1 VGGIVRGNQ
10 ARVRDAAG
18 SSGPVDA
25 AGARTRRTIVVL
37 LLAGVAVQ
45 LSGLAVAAFGPGL
58 RGTQAEDLVPFTYL
72 LATIATVLAA
82 VIAMAGSVLILSLTL
97 GTSVQRSHL
106 GSMILGD
113 EDFRIAVSGAI
124 VTILAA
130 CLALLA
136 AHLPAVSHSPF
147 AIFLLSLGGVAEFGV
162 DAVALARLFRRI
174 PRLLTQEMLLE
185 TALARVD
192 AAYLVAQEERL
203 LGPEANESTRL
214 EVLNDLIFSFR
225 VYPVEADDPLVTVH
239 DVLES
244 VLAQSPASVAATSLA
259 LASRRFAAL
268 AEPSHDQIYQLL
280 VTPWLA
286 ELRVAIVRRGSP
298 SIGLA
303 FFDLWADVLVASRT
317 KGLARFYAHA
327 ARPFVTAMRDVARA
341 GVFEGAGGRL
351 LRPLVRTMSAGGGD
365 PASVGPWAGAL
376 IVWMREDAERGDGTW
391 TRLLWN
397 PVENVLE
404 LYLDDLSREIPL
416 LDVLVH
422 GLTGVLRASARS
434 GIETGD
440 GRSFA
445 LKLAL
450 RARRAQLDLE
460 ARLDAAPEAEGDRVR
475 RRIALLEDPVAA
487 AIALAATY
495 PALAD
500 APRLLRAADLAED
513 DRDGEA

>member
-1 VGGIVRGNQ
+1 M
-10 ARVRDAAG
+10 
-18 SSGPVDA
+18 
-25 AGARTRRTIVVL
+25 RRAIVVL
-37 LLAGVAVQ
+37 LFVGASIQVAGLLVAT
-45 LSGLAVAAFGPGL
+45 FGPGL
-58 RGTQAEDLVPFTYL
+58 RGIQSEDMVPFTYL
-72 LATIATVLAA
+72 LATIASVLAA

-113 EDFRIAVSGAI
+113 DDFRIAVSGAI

-136 AHLPAVSHSPF
+136 AHLPAVSHSPV
-147 AIFLLSLGGVAEFGV
+147 AIFLLSLGGVIEFGV
-162 DAVALARLFRRI
+162 DAVALARLFQRI

-185 TALARVD
+185 TALLRVD
-192 AAYLVAQEERL
+192 AAYLVAQEDRL
-203 LGPEANESTRL
+203 LGPSASERARL
-214 EVLNDLIFSFR
+214 DVLNDLIFSFR

-259 LASRRFAAL
+259 LASRRFEEL

-298 SIGLA
+298 SIALA
-303 FFDLWADVLVASRT
+303 FFDLWADVLVAARE
-317 KGLARFYAHA
+317 KGLSRFYAHA

-351 LRPLVRTMSAGGGD
+351 LRPLVRAMSAGLSD

-397 PVENVLE
+397 PVDNVLD
-404 LYLDDLSREIPL
+404 LYLDDLSKEIPL
-416 LDVLVH
+416 VDVLVH
-422 GLTGVLRASARS
+422 GLTGVLRAAARA
-434 GIETGD
+434 GVETGD
-440 GRSFA
+440 GRPFA
-445 LKLAL
+445 LKIAL
-450 RARRAQLDLE
+450 RARRAQLELE
-460 ARLDAAPEAEGDRVR
+460 TLLASAEQPEAARAV
-475 RRIALLEDPVAA
+475 RRIALLRDPIDVAV
-487 AIALAATY
+487 ALASTY
-495 PALAD
+495 AVLYQ
-500 APRLLRAADLAED
+500 APDLLRAPSLPGD